1 MTVPS
6 RIILIDGEIEN
17 ALTDL
22 STALEQRAAAISDA
36 LARREITPAT
46 ASKLRNRSRYNA
58 SLRAFGL
65 DEHFDLPKSTI
76 TPLSLLEWDRGIQ

>member
-1 MTVPS
+1 MTIPA
-6 RIILIDGEIEN
+6 RIILIDGEIEL
-17 ALTDL
+17 ALNNL

-36 LARREITPAT
+36 LARREITPAI

-65 DEHFDLPKSTI
+65 EEHFDLPKSK
-76 TPLSLLEWDRGIQ
+76 LSAMSLLEWDRGIQ